1 MGRGSFLGLSSKDSS
16 SVVRAEPPHPH
27 HPHGPRGLV
36 SAVSSAGARLKEAGS
51 MKGVSPLHPPPR
63 PGLPHPASRIPR
75 PGLPHLSQAPASR
88 APASE
93 APASEAPASRAPAC
107 SQLERALGGGAQS
120 RDEKQIVELV
130 TWPSPPH
137 LATSPGGCPP
147 PPAVWLRLG
156 PSPRRRAPVSCLHVG
171 RTRTS
176 WRAPVLPV
184 EAREEPRSLLVS
196 LCRGEIQ
203 QALVVTAWPF
213 PLGRHPPG
221 TGRLCPGG

>member
-1 MGRGSFLGLSSKDSS
+1 MGRGSSLGLSSKDSS

-36 SAVSSAGARLKEAGS
+36 SAVSSAGARPKEAGS

-63 PGLPHPASRIPR
+63 PRLPHPASRIPR

-130 TWPSPPH
+130 TWLSPPH

-147 PPAVWLRLG
+147 PPPRCVAPSG
-156 PSPRRRAPVSCLHVG
+156 PLAAAAGSCFL
-171 RTRTS
+171 S
-176 WRAPVLPV
+176 
-184 EAREEPRSLLVS
+184 ARGTDSHFLA
-196 LCRGEIQ
+196 G
-203 QALVVTAWPF
+203 
-213 PLGRHPPG
+213 PG
-221 TGRLCPGG
+221 SSC